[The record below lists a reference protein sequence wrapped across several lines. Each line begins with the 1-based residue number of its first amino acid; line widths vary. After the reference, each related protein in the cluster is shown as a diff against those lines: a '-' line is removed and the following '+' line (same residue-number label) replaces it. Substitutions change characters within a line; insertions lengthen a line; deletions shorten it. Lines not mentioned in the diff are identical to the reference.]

1 MFYKVVEGL
10 VPAIA
15 PNYYL
20 IPSRNKRQIS
30 AKQYFVRSN
39 IVERREKRNAS
50 SFQITNNNTDILF
63 TLEGVRIKQGCLYT
77 GEGTYKALLSLH
89 ALIVPLPDGSKNE
102 CF

>member
-20 IPSRNKRQIS
+20 IPSRNKRQIR
-30 AKQYFVRSN
+30 AKQYFVCSN

-50 SFQITNNNTDILF
+50 SFQITNNNTDIQKHSF
-63 TLEGVRIKQGCLYT
+63 FEPSGRGTISACKDNRALY
-77 GEGTYKALLSLH
+77 
-89 ALIVPLPDGSKNE
+89 VPSPV
-102 CF
+102 